1 MSKPQGLRLNLFRL
15 GVNRASSRIPE
26 KSPGRRSFLTNRRRR
41 SLNLFVLLIISPM
54 RSLRGLHRLA
64 TSKVHPA
71 GPVFSAPPS
80 IANDPARNF
89 FPLSS
94 SVKPP
99 RPVLMLKG
107 ATDTIGLEVTS
118 SLERVFH
125 AANVPIKFVNP
136 IVNLCIDGGLTDE
149 VINLFTETKVAIKGP
164 YFTPV
169 GAHNVSLNIQL
180 RKAFDLFA
188 NVVHAHNI
196 PGVTTRHS
204 NVDVVIIR
212 ENTEGE
218 YSGLEHSAVPGV
230 VESLKIITEEKS
242 MRIAEYAFQYAMAN
256 QRRKVTAVHKANIM
270 KSADGLFLECC
281 TNVASKYPFIEFESM
296 IVDNTCMQMAS
307 RPQQFDVMILPNLYG
322 NIVTNIATGLVG
334 GPGLIAGANIGL
346 SGAIFEQGSR
356 HSARSLAG
364 QGIANPTATIMAGV
378 LMLRYLKLESHADFI
393 SDALLDVF
401 ASTNLRTKDV
411 AFDGME
417 PVSTETFTNAIIER
431 LDTRP

>member
-1 MSKPQGLRLNLFRL
+1 MRAFSISSFSALR
-15 GVNRASSRIPE
+15 RAVPPTWSVPIRTA
-26 KSPGRRSFLTNRRRR
+26 F
-41 SLNLFVLLIISPM
+41 
-54 RSLRGLHRLA
+54 H
-64 TSKVHPA
+64 
-71 GPVFSAPPS
+71 APPS
-80 IANDPARNF
+80 MANDPARNF

-94 SVKPP
+94 SIKP
-99 RPVLMLKG
+99 RLPVLMLKG
-107 ATDTIGLEVTS
+107 ATDTIGIEVTH
-118 SLERVFH
+118 SLERVFE
-125 AANVPIKFVNP
+125 AADIPVKFIYP
-136 IVNLCIDGGLTDE
+136 DVNLHIDGGLTQE
-149 VINLFTETKVAIKGP
+149 VVELFTETKVAMKGP

-169 GAHNVSLNIQL
+169 GAKNVSLNVQL
-180 RKAFDLFA
+180 RKSFDLFA

-196 PGVTTRHS
+196 PGVVTRHE

-242 MRIAEYAFQYAMAN
+242 MRIAEYAFQYAVAN

-281 TNVASKYPFIEFESM
+281 TQVAKKYPYIEFESM

-334 GPGLIAGANIGL
+334 GPGLIPGANMGL
-346 SGAIFEQGSR
+346 GGAIFEQASR

-364 QGIANPTATIMAGV
+364 RGVANPTATIMAGV
-378 LMLRYLKLESHADFI
+378 LMLRYLKMDSQADFI
-393 SDALLDVF
+393 SNAVLDVF
-401 ASTNLRTKDV
+401 ASTNLRTRDV
-411 AFDGME
+411 AFSGME
-417 PVSTETFTNAIIER
+417 QVSTQAFTDIIIER
-431 LDTRP
+431 MKAQR